1 MRRTLP
7 IVVFL
12 SLALAQTCQVQMTPP
27 DYKEL
32 PVYMPQISLQVSP
45 SALTQGGSFTVSA
58 STTYPSATAWV
69 RVRWGGGQLALQDV
83 SWGTPGYS
91 PLIQGPNGSQWV
103 QNCPSV
109 STSTREL
116 DDRDNGKHTF
126 YAEALVYWRE
136 QYANFYCKTQQWDPS
151 QNAWVPYE
159 YYAYYQV
166 YPSYTAPSYCTEQP
180 NTRYWQV
187 QSQVVSTSQTAYAYI
202 SWEQRAGTSYDT
214 ALQEFANRIM
224 EDHKRATASMV
235 AYAYAKEINDPVKSA
250 LAKVAQGYFYD
261 CNWLG
266 ICNRADPAGEIKILT
281 DVPSI
286 LSGLLATGRLC
297 GGFITFCF
305 GAQNSRGADIGP
317 KVEIKTFLMVKGWRH
332 DYLLLD
338 RLIPRK
344 YYDPSDREYPGVPE
358 EERNQVLQ
366 SCRLYKDTQEGR
378 RCLALVETPTGIV
391 PTLKSL
397 LMIDPMFQRGRQYP

>member
-1 MRRTLP
+1 MRQTLP

-12 SLALAQTCQVQMTPP
+12 SLALAQTTCQVQMTPP

-45 SALTQGGSFTVSA
+45 SALTQRGSFTVSA
-58 STTYPSATAWV
+58 STTSPSATAWV
-69 RVRWGGGQLALQDV
+69 GVRWDGGQLALRDV
-83 SWGTPGYS
+83 NRWTPGYS

-103 QNCPSV
+103 RGCPRV

-136 QYANFYCKTQQWDPS
+136 QYANFYCKTQQ
-151 QNAWVPYE
+151 YE
-159 YYAYYQV
+159 YYAYHQV
-166 YPSYTAPSYCTEQP
+166 YPTYTAPSYCTEQP
-180 NTRYWQV
+180 NTRYWRV
-187 QSQVVSTSQTAYAYI
+187 RSQVVSTSQTAYAYI
-202 SWEQRAGTSYDT
+202 SWEQRAGMSYDT
-214 ALQEFANRIM
+214 ALREFANRIM
-224 EDHKRATASMV
+224 EDHKRAGGSMV
-235 AYAYAKEINDPVKSA
+235 AYAYAKEIPEPVRGA
-250 LAKVAQGYFYD
+250 LAKAAQGYFYD
-261 CNWLG
+261 CDWLG

-317 KVEIKTFLMVKGWRH
+317 KVEIKTFFMVKGLRH

>member
-1 MRRTLP
+1 MRFLALGA
-7 IVVFL
+7 VFL
-12 SLALAQTCQVQMTPP
+12 SLALAQTTCQVQMTPP

-45 SALTQGGSFTVSA
+45 SALTQRGSFTVSA

-69 RVRWGGGQLALQDV
+69 RVRWSGGQLALKDV
-83 SWGTPGYS
+83 NWGTPGYS
-91 PLIQGPNGSQWV
+91 PPLQGPNGSQWV
-103 QNCPSV
+103 QGCPRV

-116 DDRDNGKHTF
+116 DDRDNGRHTF

-136 QYANFYCKTQQWDPS
+136 QWANFKCTTQYWDGS
-151 QNAWVPYE
+151 AWQTTT
-159 YYAYYQV
+159 YYQSYQV
-166 YPSYTAPSYCTEQP
+166 YPSYTAPSYCQEVP

-187 QSQVVSTSQTAYAYI
+187 RSQVVSTSQTAYAYI
-202 SWEQRAGTSYDT
+202 SWEQRAGMSYDT

-224 EDHKRATASMV
+224 EDHKRAGGSMV
-235 AYAYAKEINDPVKSA
+235 AYAYAKEVQSPVKSA
-250 LAKVAQGYFYD
+250 LAKAAQGYFYD

-338 RLIPRK
+338 RLIPRR
-344 YYDPSDREYPGVPE
+344 YYDPSDQDYPGVPE

-391 PTLKSL
+391 PTLKTL